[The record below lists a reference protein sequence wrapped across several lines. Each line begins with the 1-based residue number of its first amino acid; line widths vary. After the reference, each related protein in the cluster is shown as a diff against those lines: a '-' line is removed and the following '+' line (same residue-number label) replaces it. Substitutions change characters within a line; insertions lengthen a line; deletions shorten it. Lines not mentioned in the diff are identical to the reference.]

1 MFFFMTLICYMI
13 YIHRYFIHKVSI
25 IIALNT
31 LWRTMNIACGSLK
44 LRKRPR
50 KISQCVK
57 VCLLQFVFSSW
68 NHMVEM
74 PFFSDNM
81 LSSDW
86 NVKKMFNHSLSLSL
100 HDCVCVLSPSLSLTH
115 SYMYTHTYTYS
126 STCTQLL
133 KNNLR
138 NYLLKF

>member
-74 PFFSDNM
+74 QFFSDNM

-86 NVKKMFNHSLSLSL
+86 NMKQCSTILSLSL
-100 HDCVCVLSPSLSLTH
+100 CMTLCLCVVSLLISHTFIHVHTH
-115 SYMYTHTYTYS
+115 IHIQFYMHTLA
-126 STCTQLL
+126 Q
-133 KNNLR
+133 K
-138 NYLLKF
+138 